1 MDKSE
6 AKERIAK
13 LRKEINHYRHAY
25 HVEDKSLIS
34 DAANDSLKNELAK
47 LEEQYLDL
55 VTPDSP
61 TQRVGGEPAKQFKRV
76 RHEVPMLSFNDVFSR
91 EEVQAWWERLEN
103 YLGRKLK
110 PEVYIEPKIDGF
122 AIELIYNDGILTMA
136 STRGNGSIGEDVTSN
151 VKTVE
156 AIPLNLNEASK
167 IKVPER
173 LIVRGEIFMTK
184 EEFERI
190 NAHQGKGGEKMYA
203 NPRNTAAG
211 TIRQL
216 DPKIA
221 ASRKLDSI
229 AYALITDLGQKTH
242 ADEHNLLHQLG
253 FKTDNKHHKLIHSLE
268 EVFEYRDKWEKGRDK
283 LPYQIDGVVVV
294 ANSKELFGELGAVG
308 KAPRGAVAY
317 KFDPEEVTT
326 VLQDIKIQVGRT
338 GVLTPVAVLEPVE
351 VGGVT
356 VKHAT
361 LHNFDQIKRLGVKIG
376 DTVIVSRAGDVIP
389 QVTGVLPNLR
399 SGKEKTFSIPT
410 KCPIDG
416 SNVFVEGAVW
426 RCSNKNCGAR
436 LRETL
441 SHFVSRQAFDIR
453 GMGPKI
459 ISRFIDEGFVLDF
472 ADIFKLEETE
482 ISILEGF
489 GEKSAKKLL
498 EEIAERKRI
507 DLARFIYSLGIL
519 HIGEETAH
527 VLAREVAGEVK
538 KPTDLLKTI
547 GNVSLSGLTQFPDV
561 GPKVAKSIS
570 DWFENPKSRDILRE
584 LDEVGIVIIKSDR
597 PSEGS
602 LSGKS
607 FVITGSLESFSRD
620 EAHSRI
626 RALGGSPSGSISHK
640 TSFLVAGKD
649 PGSKFEK
656 ARELGVKILTEKE
669 FLDMVS

>member
-6 AKERIAK
+6 VKERIAK

-47 LEEQYLDL
+47 LEEQYPDL

-76 RHEVPMLSFNDVFSR
+76 RHDVPMLSFNDVFSR

-122 AIELIYNDGILTMA
+122 AIELIYNDGILIMA

-167 IKVPER
+167 IKVPEK

-294 ANSKELFGELGAVG
+294 ANSKELFGELGSVG
-308 KAPRGAVAY
+308 KAPR
-317 KFDPEEVTT
+317 E
-326 VLQDIKIQVGRT
+326 
-338 GVLTPVAVLEPVE
+338 
-351 VGGVT
+351 
-356 VKHAT
+356 
-361 LHNFDQIKRLGVKIG
+361 
-376 DTVIVSRAGDVIP
+376 
-389 QVTGVLPNLR
+389 
-399 SGKEKTFSIPT
+399 
-410 KCPIDG
+410 
-416 SNVFVEGAVW
+416 
-426 RCSNKNCGAR
+426 
-436 LRETL
+436 
-441 SHFVSRQAFDIR
+441 
-453 GMGPKI
+453 
-459 ISRFIDEGFVLDF
+459 
-472 ADIFKLEETE
+472 
-482 ISILEGF
+482 
-489 GEKSAKKLL
+489 
-498 EEIAERKRI
+498 
-507 DLARFIYSLGIL
+507 
-519 HIGEETAH
+519 
-527 VLAREVAGEVK
+527 
-538 KPTDLLKTI
+538 
-547 GNVSLSGLTQFPDV
+547 
-561 GPKVAKSIS
+561 
-570 DWFENPKSRDILRE
+570 
-584 LDEVGIVIIKSDR
+584 
-597 PSEGS
+597 
-602 LSGKS
+602 
-607 FVITGSLESFSRD
+607 
-620 EAHSRI
+620 
-626 RALGGSPSGSISHK
+626 
-640 TSFLVAGKD
+640 
-649 PGSKFEK
+649 
-656 ARELGVKILTEKE
+656 
-669 FLDMVS
+669 